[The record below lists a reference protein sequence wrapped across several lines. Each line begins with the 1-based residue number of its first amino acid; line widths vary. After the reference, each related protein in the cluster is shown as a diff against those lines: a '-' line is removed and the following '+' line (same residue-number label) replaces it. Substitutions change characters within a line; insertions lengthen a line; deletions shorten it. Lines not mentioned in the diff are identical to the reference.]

1 MTLQV
6 IESKFPCFLLVCLN
20 IFSLQKSE
28 KLLEEY
34 LGIGDL
40 YIIMYSITDRN
51 SFLEAQRLGNFLRG
65 NISGNTEM
73 VLVGNK
79 TDLDH
84 FREILESEGNSL
96 SEQLQCRFYE
106 ISTAQNFVDVEFMM
120 NDAVKHHIHHKN
132 TDKPNKVSLL
142 KVKGNLSRN
151 KSFRSLKRRMSIS

>member
-1 MTLQV
+1 
-6 IESKFPCFLLVCLN
+6 
-20 IFSLQKSE
+20 
-28 KLLEEY
+28 
-34 LGIGDL
+34 
-40 YIIMYSITDRN
+40 
-51 SFLEAQRLGNFLRG
+51 
-65 NISGNTEM
+65 M